1 MARGRVFTAPKAFIK
16 IDNEVA
22 GYVRNLTFSENVQR
36 ANVQGLGS
44 LTYQEA
50 PPVVYTCQWSVSQYF
65 ISFNTPIMK
74 KMLKKFGS
82 IAEIKNSLVL
92 GDIAFDIT
100 VYAKTVSSEDA
111 ATKLV
116 TEVDNTFQFHNGT
129 INTPFT
135 VNSLNSR
142 TSFNSTTV
150 QLIQRARKNR
160 KISFTVSIPQRYN

>member
-50 PPVVYTCQWSVSQYF
+50 PPVAYTCQWSVSQYF
-65 ISFNTPIMK
+65 ISFNTPVMK

-116 TEVDNTFQFHNGT
+116 TEVDNTGET
-129 INTPFT
+129 IARLQGCL
-135 VNSLNSR
+135 LNS
-142 TSFNSTTV
+142 
-150 QLIQRARKNR
+150 Q
-160 KISFTVSIPQRYN
+160 SFTVQEGGIAGSDISGIYLEPISTAG

>member
-50 PPVVYTCQWSVSQYF
+50 PPVAYICQWSVSQYF

-116 TEVDNTFQFHNGT
+116 TEVDNTGETIARLQGCLLNTQSFSIQEAGLAGT
-129 INTPFT
+129 D
-135 VNSLNSR
+135 
-142 TSFNSTTV
+142 
-150 QLIQRARKNR
+150 
-160 KISFTVSIPQRYN
+160 ISGIYLEPISMAG

>member
-100 VYAKTVSSEDA
+100 VYA
-111 ATKLV
+111 
-116 TEVDNTFQFHNGT
+116 
-129 INTPFT
+129 
-135 VNSLNSR
+135 
-142 TSFNSTTV
+142 
-150 QLIQRARKNR
+150 
-160 KISFTVSIPQRYN
+160 